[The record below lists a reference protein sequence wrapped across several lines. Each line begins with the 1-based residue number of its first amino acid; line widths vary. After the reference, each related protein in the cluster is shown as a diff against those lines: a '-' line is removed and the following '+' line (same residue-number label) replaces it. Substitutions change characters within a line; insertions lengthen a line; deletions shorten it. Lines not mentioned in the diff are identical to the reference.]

1 MISFI
6 VLVLVSLGLTLALVR
21 SPLGTRLVY
30 GRLYDLAGQI
40 TEDIGVRLG
49 RMDPQVLQS
58 QVERLAARYRV
69 RILVAENNGE
79 VIADSQG
86 AADRYNSLP
95 DGMGFQDFREG
106 EFTDP
111 DGEIWRFIRV
121 PVSEERHVLLAA
133 QKPVLRAL
141 VFLGGEVFKPAARI
155 GILSLLLS
163 VLLALVVSASVIRP
177 VNQMIGAINRI
188 AAGGSE
194 ERLSLQGPQE
204 MRNAARAFNEMAAR
218 VSAAQQAERNFVANV
233 SHELKTP
240 LTSIQGFSQ
249 AILDGTAGNED
260 ARRQAAVVI
269 NREAQ
274 RLHRLVLDLLD
285 LARIDS
291 GQIRFQREAFQPVIL
306 LRNILEKFTLTAAE
320 KGIELKSDFSPL
332 PVIVGDGDRLAQ
344 VFTNLLENA
353 IKHTPDHGVVLIEAH
368 EDNGR
373 IEVQIIDEGPGIPE
387 DDLPMIFDRFYQVEK
402 SRVRE
407 QGKGF
412 GLGLA
417 ISKEIVDAHGG
428 FIHVESVL
436 KQGSCF
442 SVSLPIVQPGDETIL
457 RQRKS

>member
-1 MISFI
+1 MISFM
-6 VLVLVSLGLTLALVR
+6 VLVLVSLGLTIALVR

-40 TEDIGVRLG
+40 TEEAGVRLG
-49 RMDPQVLQS
+49 RMDPQVLHS
-58 QVERLAARYRV
+58 GERIGCAIQG
-69 RILVAENNGE
+69 RILVAENDRG

-86 AADRYNSLP
+86 AAADLP
-95 DGMGFQDFREG
+95 AYSPDAMAFQEVRKG

-121 PVSEERHVLLAA
+121 PVSEERYVLLAA

-177 VNQMIGAINRI
+177 VNQMIGAMNRI

-218 VSAAQQAERNFVANV
+218 VSAAQQRSDNFVANV

-249 AILDGTAGNED
+249 AILDGTAADEET
-260 ARRQAAVVI
+260 RRQAAVVI

-291 GQIRFQREAFQPVIL
+291 GQIKFQREPFQPVIL
-306 LRNILEKFTLTAAE
+306 LRNILEKFTLTAAD
-320 KGIELKSDFSPL
+320 KGIELKTGFIPL
-332 PVIVGDGDRLAQ
+332 PVIVGDADRLAQ

-353 IKHTPDHGVVLIEAH
+353 IKHTPENGVVRIDAR
-368 EDNGR
+368 EDSGR
-373 IEVQIIDEGPGIPE
+373 VVVQVTDEG
-387 DDLPMIFDRFYQVEK
+387 L
-402 SRVRE
+402 
-407 QGKGF
+407 
-412 GLGLA
+412 
-417 ISKEIVDAHGG
+417 
-428 FIHVESVL
+428 ES
-436 KQGSCF
+436 
-442 SVSLPIVQPGDETIL
+442 
-457 RQRKS
+457 

>member
-1 MISFI
+1 M

-58 QVERLAARYRV
+58 QIERLAARYRV
-69 RILVAENNGE
+69 RILIAENDRG

-86 AADRYNSLP
+86 AAADLSAYPP
-95 DGMGFQDFREG
+95 DAMGFLEVREG

-155 GILSLLLS
+155 GIISLLLS

-177 VNQMIGAINRI
+177 VNQMIGAMNRI

-249 AILDGTAGNED
+249 AILDGTAANEET
-260 ARRQAAVVI
+260 RRQAAVVI

-320 KGIELKSDFSPL
+320 KGIELKSGFSPL
-332 PVIVGDGDRLAQ
+332 PVIVGDADRLAQ
-344 VFTNLLENA
+344 VFTNLMENA
-353 IKHTPDHGVVLIEAH
+353 IKHTPEHGVVRIDAR
-368 EDNGR
+368 EDTGR
-373 IEVQIIDEGPGIPE
+373 IVVQVTDEGPGIPE
-387 DDLPMIFDRFYQVEK
+387 DDLPMIFDRFYQVDK

-407 QGKGF
+407 HGKGF

-417 ISKEIVDAHGG
+417 ISREIIDAHNG
-428 FIHVESVL
+428 FIHVESIIGR
-436 KQGSCF
+436 GSCF
-442 SVSLPIVQPGDETIL
+442 TVSLPVIQPDDETLLRRRTIL
-457 RQRKS
+457 G